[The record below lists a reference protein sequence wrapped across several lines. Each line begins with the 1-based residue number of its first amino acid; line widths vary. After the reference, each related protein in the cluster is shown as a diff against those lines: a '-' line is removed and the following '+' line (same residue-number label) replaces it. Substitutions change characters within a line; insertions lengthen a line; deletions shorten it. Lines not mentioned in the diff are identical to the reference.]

1 MRADGQIRHDAEETA
16 LVVDAFK
23 AASRAPY
30 WRPGQAGLDS
40 AGERALGFLGVEL
53 GLYELRPGRAA
64 EGTGGHDVAG
74 RCCVPIRPLCPGVLS
89 AALAGSIC

>member
-1 MRADGQIRHDAEETA
+1 MAFGADR
-16 LVVDAFK
+16 
-23 AASRAPY
+23 
-30 WRPGQAGLDS
+30 LDS
-40 AGERALGFLGVEL
+40 AAERALGFLGVEL

-89 AALAGSIC
+89 AALADQFAEDGYRAGETGE